1 MSQRNYIPLS
11 TICEHYEIELTLFQQ
26 LNETGLIEV
35 ILIQESPC
43 ILEEKLEYL
52 EKMLRLHQ
60 ELEINAAGI
69 ETIFHLIDRI
79 QNLQQETL
87 NLKSRLRLYEEK

>member
-1 MSQRNYIPLS
+1 MSQENYIALS
-11 TICEHYEIELTLFQQ
+11 TVCRHYEIEMTLFQQ

-35 ILIQESPC
+35 IEIQESPC
-43 ILEEKLEYL
+43 IHENKLKNL

-69 ETIFHLIDRI
+69 ETIFHLVDRI
-79 QNLQQETL
+79 QNLQQETID
-87 NLKSRLRLYEEK
+87 LKSRLKLYEE

>member
-1 MSQRNYIPLS
+1 MSQVNYIALS
-11 TICEHYEIELTLFQQ
+11 TVCKHYEIELTLFQQ

-35 ILIQESPC
+35 IEIQESPC
-43 ILEEKLEYL
+43 ISEDKLQNL

-69 ETIFHLIDRI
+69 ETIFHLLDRI
-79 QNLQQETL
+79 QNLQKQTL
-87 NLKSRLRLYEEK
+87 GLKSRLRLYEEK